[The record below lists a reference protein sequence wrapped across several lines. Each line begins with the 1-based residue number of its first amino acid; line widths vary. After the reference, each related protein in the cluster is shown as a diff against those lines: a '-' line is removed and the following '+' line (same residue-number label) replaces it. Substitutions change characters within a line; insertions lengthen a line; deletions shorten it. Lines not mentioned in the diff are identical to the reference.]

1 MAIEATINPKLP
13 TWSGDWLQWPDYKLS
28 VELEADATSKDDLSR
43 LAPKLVRNLT
53 GKAWETAV
61 GLEREKL
68 KSEDGVNYLL
78 SYLEEKRGR
87 QKVDVLGD
95 ALGVY
100 FQKSEIVRKD
110 GEVWNDFE
118 ARHAAKVRDIN
129 KALVAVGAKGD
140 TPSEIWGWFLLHQ
153 FVRLEPSD
161 VATVKSFA
169 KNYQLDEVC
178 RAMRQLWGGDSLA
191 LRDQERKKA
200 KNNVKVLMNEPN
212 TPDDNGIWLGSP
224 DLDGEEVNHEDDP
237 DLTEDEISVLF
248 DEACEALHEDPTNPV
263 VLANFQEMKKLKYTE
278 ARKALDRSRTARG
291 FFPNST
297 RSSTSMNSRTRKPPP
312 FDGLCMRCGK
322 HGHKARDCLQK
333 AAPSNS
339 RREPAAGKIG
349 FVGYLQDA
357 NQALVNDADTIMD
370 TESAMV
376 FEEDLDFLYQE
387 SHPIHVAVACEK
399 GAENSEGPGFI
410 GSTQETTRDK
420 AIIDCGASESI
431 VGANMLQDFCDTL
444 HELGFDPKS
453 EVTVDRQ
460 VKKSFIFGNNETS
473 SSLGLAKVNTGMCGT
488 EQSVDLHVVE
498 GSTPFLL
505 SSKWLWEQEAT
516 INFKTGKA
524 LFPKLSDNQV
534 QLERAPTFHLLL
546 PLTAFEGNGKLI
558 NELLVTDDDQD
569 VSILKLQSA
578 PPEKTTLS
586 EGVAGQQPIM
596 LLAKKN
602 MMVDLN
608 NHLALM
614 KDRSAFL
621 GLVDAC
627 QETHAFD
634 ECFHEAGF
642 FRKLDLFQ
650 WLEGQGIR
658 VQAIAA
664 EAPWQLGKH
673 SKHLETV
680 KENASLLAL
689 ETAADVDVE
698 ETFDDK
704 NRHPEVESS
713 ENLTQN
719 YREMDLKQLGE
730 MEQKHGK
737 YSGVKLVDIVEK
749 KEDFTY
755 LRWLVEHHPKNPKFL
770 ALLIYLERHE
780 LVASQQAK
788 TAEPKSVKKPGE
800 TLIPMSSQSG
810 SPYPAGNQDSMLKI
824 EILEKRMQ
832 EMHSEMQTMFQT
844 ILELKDHNRQI
855 QEAVMVLSNHVAGH
869 QNRIQHLEDT
879 AVLPSDFEPEETPI
893 PVNYMVENSEMI
905 EITMIVAPR
914 DVHNQR
920 RNGVQEWVLNQKPK
934 KNAEV
939 KLKTLNEEEK
949 AEFRVAMRSEI
960 DSFLEREAIAIAS
973 RHGIDPQKL
982 LNMRWVL
989 TYKPITDE
997 QGESAQEEQ
1006 ITFCGC
1012 EITQDSHFSICLG
1025 QERYALGINEICVS
1039 PQRKKDP
1046 QAKANIEE
1054 KKQLRATLGA
1064 LSWRATQTCPWLAAS
1079 VSVLQGKQNDPS
1091 IEDLLEANKLI
1102 RMQRQFCEMPLRFSS
1117 QIQEPVLVSYS
1128 DASWSCRADGSSQG
1142 GQLTVLA
1149 DRKFLDGHRSEFSLV
1164 SWQSRKLGR
1173 VARSSTSAE
1182 VQMAS
1187 NTTDNHEF
1195 LKQVILEWFNK
1206 EKFEPHQV
1214 DAAMRQIPSVLIL
1227 DCKNLYDAMCR
1238 IQSSG
1243 LQLEERRTAIDVL
1256 SIRERTLETG
1266 IQVRWTDSDQ
1276 QLADGLS
1283 KPQKFDH
1290 LLDLLKQ

>member
-1 MAIEATINPKLP
+1 MTLKVEHQCDAMAIEATINPKLP

-78 SYLEEKRGR
+78 SYLEEKRGC

-100 FQKSEIVRKD
+100 FQKSELARKD

-460 VKKSFIFGNNETS
+460 VKKSFIFGNNENS

-534 QLERAPTFHLLL
+534 QLERAPTFHLLF

-586 EGVAGQQPIM
+586 EG
-596 LLAKKN
+596 
-602 MMVDLN
+602 
-608 NHLALM
+608 
-614 KDRSAFL
+614 
-621 GLVDAC
+621 
-627 QETHAFD
+627 
-634 ECFHEAGF
+634 
-642 FRKLDLFQ
+642 
-650 WLEGQGIR
+650 
-658 VQAIAA
+658 
-664 EAPWQLGKH
+664 
-673 SKHLETV
+673 
-680 KENASLLAL
+680 
-689 ETAADVDVE
+689 
-698 ETFDDK
+698 
-704 NRHPEVESS
+704 S
-713 ENLTQN
+713 E
-719 YREMDLKQLGE
+719 
-730 MEQKHGK
+730 
-737 YSGVKLVDIVEK
+737 
-749 KEDFTY
+749 
-755 LRWLVEHHPKNPKFL
+755 
-770 ALLIYLERHE
+770 
-780 LVASQQAK
+780 
-788 TAEPKSVKKPGE
+788 
-800 TLIPMSSQSG
+800 
-810 SPYPAGNQDSMLKI
+810 
-824 EILEKRMQ
+824 
-832 EMHSEMQTMFQT
+832 
-844 ILELKDHNRQI
+844 
-855 QEAVMVLSNHVAGH
+855 
-869 QNRIQHLEDT
+869 
-879 AVLPSDFEPEETPI
+879 
-893 PVNYMVENSEMI
+893 
-905 EITMIVAPR
+905 
-914 DVHNQR
+914 
-920 RNGVQEWVLNQKPK
+920 
-934 KNAEV
+934 
-939 KLKTLNEEEK
+939 
-949 AEFRVAMRSEI
+949 
-960 DSFLEREAIAIAS
+960 
-973 RHGIDPQKL
+973 
-982 LNMRWVL
+982 
-989 TYKPITDE
+989 
-997 QGESAQEEQ
+997 
-1006 ITFCGC
+1006 
-1012 EITQDSHFSICLG
+1012 
-1025 QERYALGINEICVS
+1025 
-1039 PQRKKDP
+1039 
-1046 QAKANIEE
+1046 
-1054 KKQLRATLGA
+1054 
-1064 LSWRATQTCPWLAAS
+1064 
-1079 VSVLQGKQNDPS
+1079 
-1091 IEDLLEANKLI
+1091 
-1102 RMQRQFCEMPLRFSS
+1102 
-1117 QIQEPVLVSYS
+1117 
-1128 DASWSCRADGSSQG
+1128 
-1142 GQLTVLA
+1142 
-1149 DRKFLDGHRSEFSLV
+1149 
-1164 SWQSRKLGR
+1164 
-1173 VARSSTSAE
+1173 
-1182 VQMAS
+1182 
-1187 NTTDNHEF
+1187 
-1195 LKQVILEWFNK
+1195 
-1206 EKFEPHQV
+1206 
-1214 DAAMRQIPSVLIL
+1214 
-1227 DCKNLYDAMCR
+1227 
-1238 IQSSG
+1238 
-1243 LQLEERRTAIDVL
+1243 
-1256 SIRERTLETG
+1256 
-1266 IQVRWTDSDQ
+1266 
-1276 QLADGLS
+1276 
-1283 KPQKFDH
+1283 
-1290 LLDLLKQ
+1290 